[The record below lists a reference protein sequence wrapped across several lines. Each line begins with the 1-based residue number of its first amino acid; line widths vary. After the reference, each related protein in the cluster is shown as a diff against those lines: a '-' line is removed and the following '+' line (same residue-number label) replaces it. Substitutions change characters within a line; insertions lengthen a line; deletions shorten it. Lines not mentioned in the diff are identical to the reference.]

1 MISVGGNTTALIQ
14 VKDEGTKNIIGEKEH
29 VWMDV
34 TSLKGWLDLSNGQ
47 NDISEYSA
55 KVQSSTHIFICDF
68 KSFRNLSKKWVWNH
82 SI

>member
-47 NDISEYSA
+47 NDISEYGA
-55 KVQSSTHIFICDF
+55 IIHTYFH
-68 KSFRNLSKKWVWNH
+68 L
-82 SI
+82 

>member
-14 VKDEGTKNIIGEKEH
+14 VKDEGKKNIIGEKEH

-55 KVQSSTHIFICDF
+55 KVQSSTHILNPSEIFQ
-68 KSFRNLSKKWVWNH
+68 RNGFGIHLT
-82 SI
+82 

>member
-34 TSLKGWLDLSNGQ
+34 TSLKGWLHC
-47 NDISEYSA
+47 I
-55 KVQSSTHIFICDF
+55 H
-68 KSFRNLSKKWVWNH
+68 
-82 SI
+82 

>member
-55 KVQSSTHIFICDF
+55 KIQSVFAHTIFRPKHMPTSCLLGLF
-68 KSFRNLSKKWVWNH
+68 V
-82 SI
+82 